1 MIRQR
6 SWMFVFSTSASMLV
20 LGLVVALT
28 LFLPSHRATAAPD
41 GELREQMQQVSTV
54 RGTPQQASSLL
65 ALTPTQPQQTQ
76 IQSVTQALD
85 WLKTQQN
92 SDGGYSGYTPG
103 TSDAGATVDVLL
115 AFAAAQKD
123 QSAWPTTGDKT
134 MLSYLETVAASAAA
148 NNAATAGKLAMGV
161 AAAGQDPRDFGGLNL
176 VISMTNEYN
185 AETGVFGTGGA
196 YAVWTQAPA
205 ILGMVAA
212 GEPVPSKAVDYL
224 KSLQTNG
231 SWGDVDSTGL
241 ALQALIATGE
251 SPSSSIV
258 ANAITFLKGQQ
269 QNDGGFAN
277 PASQYDPN
285 PVSNANTT
293 GYATQ
298 AVLAAGQDPL
308 HAGWTKGSATAIS
321 YLLSLQQASGQI
333 YWKSGDAGTGTS
345 ATAQAIPALVGRVL
359 PIRSPAV
366 ALRTGTGWIKWK
378 YDASTGSFEG
388 YNPGASIDAVL
399 ALASNNQYMR
409 HSGTYA
415 TLPLDYFAAQAP
427 SYAANGASAAGKMM
441 MGVVVAGG
449 NPRDVGGVNLVIST
463 TNTYSPTTGCYGS
476 TTWDHAWAVLGL
488 VAIGEPVPAE
498 AATCMKNMQA
508 TGGGWGFNAQASAAT
523 ADSTGLALQAL
534 AALGVDA
541 NDAAVVSGLN
551 YLKANQNP
559 DSGWPGYGGDTS
571 ASSTAFALQGLA
583 AYSQDPCSIEWTN
596 TAPVSLTLYSPLD
609 ALMALQ
615 NVQGGFKGFS
625 GANDPGAT
633 YQAIPGIAQQPFPP
647 MPVNFK
653 VTSTSGTAPFT
664 VTFTNMSRATTPVAW
679 TFGDGASSTA
689 TNPTHTYT
697 STGSYT
703 VSLTSG
709 TQKLVRSSYIQVYA
723 PLNASFTANV
733 RSGVAPLQVAF
744 SNTSSG
750 DFSTSLWDFGD
761 GQTSTTISPTHTY
774 TKAGSFQVTLTVSGT
789 GGVDMTTQPDYI
801 TVSLPKSPRTS
812 LKDNPRVVAVDM
824 ALQWLK
830 TQQLEDGSY
839 PGFSSNVGSTV
850 DSILAVAAAN
860 NDVNAWRSSKGNSM
874 LEYVRT
880 YGEAYAQDTAAKA
893 CKVVVG
899 VAAAGRDPANFDGL
913 DVVSIMKS
921 YYDASTGTFGKDVTG
936 KLAAGTTWD
945 QAWCLL
951 GYRAIGEDAPAAAVT
966 YLKNLANADG
976 SWQYSSESPYSI
988 IDSTGLAL
996 QALAAH
1002 SEPVT
1007 STAIVSGVTYL
1018 KGRLHSNGG
1027 FAEPPSDF
1035 DQNPVSSSNGTAL
1048 AIEGLIAVGEDV
1060 QSAKWTTTGLT
1071 PTTPISFLLSLQ
1083 QTEGTNTG
1091 QFWWKASDIG
1101 SGAMSTQ
1108 HVIPALMGRPFPY
1121 ISREGVLNKGIAWM
1135 TTQQKD
1141 DGSFDGFNPGASIDA
1156 CLALVAANR
1165 KPQDVATNG
1174 KTVLDYLA
1182 GEAASYAPQGASA
1195 AGKLAAC
1202 VAAAGANTQSF
1213 GGIDLVAQ
1221 ITATYSTTTGA
1232 YGSSTWDQAWAIIGL
1247 KASGQSIPS
1256 NAVDYLKAIQATG
1269 GGWGF
1274 MPQASSAD
1282 VDSTGL
1288 ALQALAAAGVT
1299 QNTATLAADSA
1310 VEAGKTYL
1318 NTTQQS
1324 DGGWAG
1330 YDGTTSTS
1338 STAFAIQGLTAVGED
1353 ATGIDWTIE
1362 DNSAFNNPMD
1372 ALLGLQDPQG
1382 GFKGFSG
1389 ANDPGATYQAIPGV
1403 NEKPFP
1409 LNTSVITVQA
1419 VFTANPIKGTAPLTV
1434 TFANTSSGDYTAS
1447 SWAFGDGTVSQL
1459 SNPTHIYTAT
1469 GVYTATL
1476 TASGT
1481 GGTSAIAQRIEVE
1494 SAGGTI
1500 YLPMIMRA
1508 E

>member
-1 MIRQR
+1 MFRQR
-6 SWMFVFSTSASMLV
+6 SWMFIFSTSASMLV

-28 LFLPSHRATAAPD
+28 LFLPLHRATAAPD
-41 GELREQMQQVSTV
+41 GEPREQMQQCI
-54 RGTPQQASSLL
+54 PQQASSLY

-92 SDGGYSGYTPG
+92 SDGGYSSFMPG
-103 TSDAGATVDVLL
+103 TSDVGATVDVLL

-123 QSAWPTTGDKT
+123 PSAWPTKDGKT
-134 MLSYLETVAASAAA
+134 MLSYLETAAASSAA
-148 NNAATAGKLAMGV
+148 NNAATAGKLALGV
-161 AAAGQDPRDFGGLNL
+161 AAAGHDPRHFGGLNL
-176 VISMTNEYN
+176 VISMTSQYN
-185 AETGVFGTGGA
+185 KETGIFGAGGA

-212 GEPVPSKAVDYL
+212 GEPVPSKAIHYL

-231 SWGDVDSTGL
+231 NWGSVDATGL

-258 ANAITFLKGQQ
+258 VNAITFLKGQQ
-269 QNDGGFAN
+269 QSDGGFAN
-277 PASQYDPN
+277 PPDMFDPS
-285 PVSNANTT
+285 PTSNANTT
-293 GYATQ
+293 AYATQ

-308 HAGWTKGSATAIS
+308 HAGWTKGAATALS
-321 YLLSLQQASGQI
+321 YLLSLQQASGQM
-333 YWKSGDAGTGTS
+333 YWKSGTAGTGTS
-345 ATAQAIPALVGRVL
+345 ATAQAIPVLVGRVL
-359 PIRSPAV
+359 PLRSPAV
-366 ALRTGTGWIKWK
+366 ALRTGTGWVKWK

-388 YNPGASIDAVL
+388 FNPGASLDAVL

-409 HSGTYA
+409 LSGTYA
-415 TLPLDYFAAQAP
+415 KLPLDYFTAQAP
-427 SYAANGASAAGKMM
+427 SYAAKGTSAAGKMV

-449 NPRDVGGVNLVIST
+449 NPRQVGGVNLVIST

-476 TTWDHAWAVLGL
+476 STWDHAWAVLGL
-488 VAIGEPVPAE
+488 VAAGEPVPAE

-508 TGGGWGFNAQASAAT
+508 TGGGWGFSPQASAAT

-534 AALGVDA
+534 AALGVESS
-541 NDAAVVSGLN
+541 DAAVVNGLK
-551 YLKANQNP
+551 YLKTSQNP

-583 AYSQDPCSIEWTN
+583 AYSQNPCSIEWTN
-596 TAPVSLTLYSPLD
+596 TAPVSLTLGSPLD

-615 NVQGGFKGFS
+615 SGQGGFKGFS
-625 GANDPGAT
+625 GANDSGAT

-653 VTSTSGTAPFT
+653 VTGTSGTAPFT
-664 VTFTNMSRATTPVAW
+664 VTFTNMSRVTTPVTW
-679 TFGDGASSTA
+679 DFGDGVSSTA
-689 TNPTHTYT
+689 ANPTHTYT

-709 TQKLVRSSYIQVYA
+709 TQKLVRSSYIQIYA
-723 PLNASFTANV
+723 PVKASFTASV

-750 DFSTSLWDFGD
+750 DFSKSLWDFGD
-761 GQTSTTISPTHTY
+761 GQTSTMISPTHTY
-774 TKAGSFQVTLTVSGT
+774 TKEGSFQVTLTVSGT
-789 GGVDMTTQPDYI
+789 GGIDTTTQPNYI
-801 TVSLPKSPRTS
+801 TVSSPTAITPRAS
-812 LKDNPRVVAVDM
+812 LKNNPRVVAVDM
-824 ALQWLK
+824 ALQWLR
-830 TQQLEDGSY
+830 TQQLDDGSY
-839 PGFSSNVGSTV
+839 AGFGSNVGSTV

-860 NDVNAWRSSKGNSM
+860 NDVHAWRSSKGNSM

-880 YGEAYAQDTAAKA
+880 YGEAYAKETAAKA

-921 YYDASTGTFGKDVTG
+921 YYDASTGAFGKDATG

-951 GYRAIGEDAPAAAVT
+951 GYRAIGEDVPAAAVT
-966 YLKNLANADG
+966 YLKNIANADG
-976 SWQYSSESPYSI
+976 SWQYSTTSPYSI

-996 QALAAH
+996 QALAA
-1002 SEPVT
+1002 SGEPVT
-1007 STAIVSGVTYL
+1007 STAVVNGVAFL
-1018 KGRLHSNGG
+1018 KGRLDSNGG
-1027 FAEPPSDF
+1027 FAEPPNNF
-1035 DQNPVSSSNGTAL
+1035 DQNPVITSNGTAL

-1083 QTEGTNTG
+1083 QTEGTNKG
-1091 QFWWKASDIG
+1091 QFWWKASDAG

-1121 ISREGVLNKGIAWM
+1121 ISREGVVNKSIAWM
-1135 TTQQKD
+1135 STLQKD

-1165 KPQDVATNG
+1165 KPHDVATNG

-1182 GEAASYAPQGASA
+1182 GEAASYSAKGASA

-1202 VAAAGANTQSF
+1202 VAAVGANVQSF
-1213 GGIDLVAQ
+1213 GSVDLVAQ

-1247 KASGQSIPS
+1247 KASGQSIPA

-1274 MPQASSAD
+1274 MPNASSAD

-1299 QNTATLAADSA
+1299 QSTATLAADSA
-1310 VEAGKTYL
+1310 VDAGKTFL

-1330 YDGTTSTS
+1330 YDGSTSTS

-1353 ATGIDWTIE
+1353 ATGIAWSVE
-1362 DNSAFNNPMD
+1362 NKGAFNNPMD
-1372 ALLGLQDPQG
+1372 ALLELQDPQG

-1389 ANDPGATYQAIPGV
+1389 ANDPGATYQAIPAV
-1403 NEKPFP
+1403 NEQPFP
-1409 LNTSVITVQA
+1409 LSTSVITVHA
-1419 VFTANPIKGTAPLTV
+1419 AFTATPIQGTAPLTV
-1434 TFANTSSGDYTAS
+1434 TFTNTSSGDYTAS
-1447 SWAFGDGTVSQL
+1447 TWAFGDGTGSQL
-1459 SNPTHIYTAT
+1459 SNPTHIYTST

-1481 GGTSAIAQRIEVE
+1481 GGTSTTAQRIEVG
-1494 SAGGTI
+1494 SAGSMI